1 MARVS
6 RRSLKWVVIG
16 AILVCLWMIGNQT
29 NLQEWLDT
37 NPHPPSAEI
46 ERLAKATTMTRSAQ
60 RLFYRQNPV
69 IEQRR
74 EFWNSCR
81 KVPVKGVMLGCYTRQ
96 GRISKIS
103 IQAVT
108 EPKLNGIMEITAAHE
123 MLHAAYDTLN
133 DFERDRMT
141 QKLEQAVSRVNDPR
155 LLKVLEQYKA
165 DDRPRY
171 LNELHSHLGT
181 ELMDFANPELDQ
193 YYERY
198 FTNRRQLVTFAVKSG
213 AAVRQID
220 ERAEV
225 LKPEIDRQ
233 EADLKARKT
242 DLDQTDKALAS
253 NSQALAAQMNQVTR
267 TRESAERALAMGDR
281 SGVIEFE
288 TEKSRFNEE
297 VTRHNEQVRQ
307 QQEQVD
313 AYNELLA
320 SYQKKVKEYNQLGR
334 DERSLFE
341 DLKADDR
348 KEGPLTPNSGGT

>member
-1 MARVS
+1 MARFS
-6 RRSLKWVVIG
+6 RRLLKRVGVGKWLGVG
-16 AILVCLWMIGNQT
+16 AILACLWTIGHQT
-29 NLQEWLDT
+29 DLQDWLDT

-46 ERLAKATTMTRSAQ
+46 ERLAKVTTMTRSAQ

-74 EFWNSCR
+74 EFWISCS

-96 GRISKIS
+96 GRLGKIS

-123 MLHAAYDTLN
+123 MLHAAYDALN
-133 DFERDRMT
+133 DFERDRIT
-141 QKLEQAVSRVNDPR
+141 KKLEQAVSRVNDPR
-155 LLKVLEQYKA
+155 LLKVLDQYRA

-198 FTNRRQLVTFAVKSG
+198 FTDRRQLVAFAVKSG

-233 EADLKARKT
+233 EAELKTRKT
-242 DLDQTDKALAS
+242 DLDQTDKTLAS
-253 NSQALAAQMNQVTR
+253 SSQALATQMDQVTH
-267 TRESAERALAMGDR
+267 TRERAERALALGDR
-281 SGVIEFE
+281 SGVMAFE
-288 TEKSRFNEE
+288 SEKSRFNDD
-297 VTRHNEQVRQ
+297 VTRHNDQVRQ
-307 QQEQVD
+307 QQAEVD
-313 AYNELLA
+313 GYNELLA
-320 SYQKKVKEYNQLGR
+320 SYQKKVKEYNELGR

-341 DLKADDR
+341 NLKAQYS
-348 KEGPLTPNSGGT
+348 K

>member
-1 MARVS
+1 MARFS
-6 RRSLKWVVIG
+6 RRSVQWVIIG

-37 NPHPPSAEI
+37 NPHPPSADI

-60 RLFYRQNPV
+60 RLFYRQDPT
-69 IEQRR
+69 IEERR
-74 EFWNSCR
+74 EFWINCS
-81 KVPVKGVMLGCYTRQ
+81 KVPVKGVMLGCYTRR
-96 GRISKIS
+96 GRVGKIS

-123 MLHAAYDTLN
+123 MLHAAYDKLN
-133 DFERDRMT
+133 EFERDRIT
-141 QKLEQAVSRVNDPR
+141 PNLENAVSRVKDSR
-155 LLKVLEQYKA
+155 LLKVLNQYKS
-165 DDRPRY
+165 DDRARY

-181 ELMDFANPELDQ
+181 ELMDFADPELDQ
-193 YYERY
+193 YYKQY
-198 FTNRRQLVTFAVKSG
+198 FIDRRKLVSFAVQSG

-233 EADLKARKT
+233 EADLKARKVE
-242 DLDQTDKALAS
+242 LDQVEAELKS
-253 NSQALAAQMNQVTR
+253 SSQALTAQQEQVNR
-267 TRESAERALAMGDR
+267 AREIAERALVMGDR
-281 SGVIEFE
+281 SAVLNFE
-288 TEKSRFNEE
+288 AEKNRFNDE
-297 VTRHNEQVRQ
+297 VTRHNAQVRQ

-313 AYNELLA
+313 AYNDILTG
-320 SYQKKVKEYNQLGR
+320 YQKNVKEYNQLGR

-348 KEGPLTPNSGGT
+348 KEG